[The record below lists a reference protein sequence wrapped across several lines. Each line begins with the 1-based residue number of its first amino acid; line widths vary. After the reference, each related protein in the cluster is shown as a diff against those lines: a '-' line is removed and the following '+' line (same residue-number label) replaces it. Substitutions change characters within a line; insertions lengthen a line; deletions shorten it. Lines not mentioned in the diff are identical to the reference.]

1 MYRKG
6 YTKTCNSRLI
16 MNNLSHYVFKKK
28 KKKKK
33 KEREKNNINLFE
45 KLEQSIYEFKSK
57 LLLINIQNIEKLK
70 WSQ

>member
-1 MYRKG
+1 MY
-6 YTKTCNSRLI
+6 S
-16 MNNLSHYVFKKK
+16 KKK

-33 KEREKNNINLFE
+33 KREREKNNINLFE

-57 LLLINIQNIEKLK
+57 LLLINIRNIEKLK

>member
-6 YTKTCNSRLI
+6 YTKTCNSRLM

-33 KEREKNNINLFE
+33 KEKD
-45 KLEQSIYEFKSK
+45 KKKKKS
-57 LLLINIQNIEKLK
+57 
-70 WSQ
+70 

>member
-6 YTKTCNSRLI
+6 YTKTCNSRLM

-28 KKKKK
+28 KKKR
-33 KEREKNNINLFE
+33 EREKNNIKLFE

-57 LLLINIQNIEKLK
+57 LLLINIRNIEKLK

>member
-6 YTKTCNSRLI
+6 YTKTCNSRLM

-33 KEREKNNINLFE
+33 REREKNNINLFE

-57 LLLINIQNIEKLK
+57 LLLINIRNIEKLK